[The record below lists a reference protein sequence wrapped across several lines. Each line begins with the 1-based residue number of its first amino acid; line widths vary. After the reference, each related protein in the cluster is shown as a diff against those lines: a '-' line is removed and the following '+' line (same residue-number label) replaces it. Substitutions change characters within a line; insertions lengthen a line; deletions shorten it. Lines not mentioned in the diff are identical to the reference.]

1 MDLQSMTAHIR
12 NESHIQEPRFTANKV
27 VDSPVCHPASHPM
40 YDTTPAI
47 APSEF
52 VAAGSARSSIVNSI
66 YCSDAVNHL
75 VKDSMMKTSWLLNG
89 L

>member
-1 MDLQSMTAHIR
+1 MDLQSMTTHIR
-12 NESHIQEPRFTANKV
+12 NGSHVLKPRFTANNA

-52 VAAGSARSSIVNSI
+52 VAAGSARSLIVNSI
-66 YCSDAVNHL
+66 YCSDAVNRL
-75 VKDSMMKTSWLLNG
+75 VKDSVMKTSWLLNG
-89 L
+89 